1 MNYKLHF
8 DLTIKNILKEFE
20 LDLNFQLSLSY
31 PDNPFTLK
39 IPNFRKKVLLKE
51 TTLKFYLSSDPIMK

>member
-39 IPNFRKKVLLKE
+39 IPNSIFQKKSTSKGNNFKVLS
-51 TTLKFYLSSDPIMK
+51 FY